1 MLKSSGTLQ
10 SRIPALAA
18 VITIMI
24 LLGIGTYMRGSVAD
38 AWQWFRIP
46 SAGPLFI
53 PSGSPLFADTRTI
66 TNSIDCV
73 AAGQNPYTVRSFD
86 PWHRLYNYPPIWL
99 QARYLG
105 VTSRSSNLI
114 GTMLSLIMA
123 CTCVILFRAKTW
135 ASALIIFFA
144 VTSHSVLFA
153 VERGNTDQL
162 IFSLLVFGFF
172 FIERLRVELQSLF
185 SGLLI
190 GLLTILKVYPIVA
203 AVVIVR
209 SRSSIIKALL
219 IVFFSI
225 AALLLTSGHSLI
237 VLLANTPQGTGMSFG
252 AFPFFL
258 VIGRH
263 IVPSSVPLLQG
274 HHSVASIGAII
285 LGALALVAAHLYRV
299 RINQFLPQLDFD
311 HARGQLAIS
320 GLAIFC
326 SSFISGSSFD
336 YRLIFLLG
344 VLAYLVED
352 LNNITSRRSLPT
364 AVLILL
370 LMWGSFRSSFIH
382 EILDGLTFI
391 LASAWLGTS
400 LLSNLA
406 KRESTTLL
414 QSTALK
420 TS

>member
-86 PWHRLYNYPPIWL
+86 PWHRLCNYPPIWL

-105 VTSRSSNLI
+105 VTSRLSNLI

-172 FIERLRVELQSLF
+172 FIERLRVEVQSLF

-190 GLLTILKVYPIVA
+190 GLLTILKVIESWLP
-203 AVVIVR
+203 
-209 SRSSIIKALL
+209 SSSSSAGQHHQALL

-225 AALLLTSGHSLI
+225 AALLLTSGHSLFI
-237 VLLANTPQGTGMSFG
+237 LSRNTLQGTGSPSAPSPSF
-252 AFPFFL
+252 
-258 VIGRH
+258 
-263 IVPSSVPLLQG
+263 S
-274 HHSVASIGAII
+274 
-285 LGALALVAAHLYRV
+285 
-299 RINQFLPQLDFD
+299 
-311 HARGQLAIS
+311 
-320 GLAIFC
+320 
-326 SSFISGSSFD
+326 
-336 YRLIFLLG
+336 
-344 VLAYLVED
+344 
-352 LNNITSRRSLPT
+352 
-364 AVLILL
+364 
-370 LMWGSFRSSFIH
+370 
-382 EILDGLTFI
+382 
-391 LASAWLGTS
+391 
-400 LLSNLA
+400 
-406 KRESTTLL
+406 
-414 QSTALK
+414 
-420 TS
+420 